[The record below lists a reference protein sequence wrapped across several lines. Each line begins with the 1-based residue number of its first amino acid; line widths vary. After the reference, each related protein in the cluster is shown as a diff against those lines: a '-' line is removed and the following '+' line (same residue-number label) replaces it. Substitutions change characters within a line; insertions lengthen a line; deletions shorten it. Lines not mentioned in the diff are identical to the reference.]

1 MIETIYDSD
10 GTAYR
15 TKTDR
20 YSSQYLVQDLEA
32 YGFQT
37 DDVYQGYNLTGVI
50 YEAEG
55 LLKDGKI
62 NLGDNDLLK
71 IHLLD
76 TALETDTRVGR
87 VKIAKVSKNS
97 HVDGVAALLDALT
110 VRQKWYSE
118 IGARLKNNKKKEK

>member
-1 MIETIYDSD
+1 M
-10 GTAYR
+10 
-15 TKTDR
+15 
-20 YSSQYLVQDLEA
+20 
-32 YGFQT
+32 
-37 DDVYQGYNLTGVI
+37 TGVI
-50 YEAEG
+50 YETEG